1 MGVCC
6 CISLCR
12 RKIHSMVATPATVK
26 VTIILLFFFFRIRF
40 KQSCKVDSCVYESIR
55 FYSPAVSYYRLNR
68 ISISIVSIR
77 YSFQFHEKKNK
88 ILNESKGKLIN
99 LTLFFFFVFYVCGV
113 YSLFARAFL
122 PDTGYSSPPSIGKER
137 TPRESSEASNFVP
150 IKIKISLNS

>member
-99 LTLFFFFVFYVCGV
+99 LTLFFFCILCVRCLFVIC
-113 YSLFARAFL
+113 
-122 PDTGYSSPPSIGKER
+122 SSF
-137 TPRESSEASNFVP
+137 SSRYGIFIPTIYWEGE
-150 IKIKISLNS
+150 NSSWIQRSE

>member
-1 MGVCC
+1 MLLYIALPKKDPFNGGNSCNREGDYY
-6 CISLCR
+6 S
-12 RKIHSMVATPATVK
+12 
-26 VTIILLFFFFRIRF
+26 IILLLSHSFQTKFAKLIRAF
-40 KQSCKVDSCVYESIR
+40 TNQFDFIR
-55 FYSPAVSYYRLNR
+55 LAVSYYRLNR

>member
-99 LTLFFFFVFYVCGV
+99 LTLFFFLYFMCAVFIRYLLE
-113 YSLFARAFL
+113 LFFQIRDIHPHHL
-122 PDTGYSSPPSIGKER
+122 LGR
-137 TPRESSEASNFVP
+137 RELLVNPAKRV
-150 IKIKISLNS
+150 ISYQ